1 MQYKSEK
8 TLQLIN
14 QLGKIIKS
22 NRLKKENISLNTFA
36 YEYDLNPGNLSR
48 VENGQIEPK
57 ITMLWRIAEAL
68 EIPLSEIIKQLE
80 NDLGKDFFITDK

>member
-8 TLQLIN
+8 TLQLVN
-14 QLGKIIKS
+14 ELGILVKE
-22 NRLKKENISLNTFA
+22 NRLKKGKISLNTFA

-48 VENGQIEPK
+48 IENGQIEAK

-68 EIPLSEIIKQLE
+68 QIPLSKLIKQLE
-80 NDLGKDFFITDK
+80 DKLGKNFCISEN

>member
-1 MQYKSEK
+1 MQYKNEK
-8 TLQLIN
+8 TLHLIN
-14 QLGKIIKS
+14 QLGKIIKL

>member
-8 TLQLIN
+8 TLHLIN

>member
-8 TLQLIN
+8 TLHLIN
-14 QLGKIIKS
+14 LLGKIIRA
-22 NRLKKENISLNTFA
+22 NRLKKNQISLNTFA

-57 ITMLWRIAEAL
+57 ITMLWRISEAL
-68 EIPLSEIIKQLE
+68 EMPLSEIIKQLE
-80 NDLGKDFFITDK
+80 DEAGEDFSIIEK